1 MANWGSGVRKIAEGQ
16 FTQTIY
22 TLIKDRKYNEAI
34 AHLNVELQNS
44 PENRAA
50 LSLLGYCCYYSGQF
64 EQATQM
70 YEQLVKQFPENQE
83 YKLYYAQSLY
93 KAGQFPEASK
103 AASKVEGHS
112 KAVTTLLAHGIRL
125 ASCKPCKA
133 LDTSLGLQYRPAA
146 HSLAHQRLLVHHMR
160 NATRC
165 ITGCRRQLDRC
176 PAEDPDTMVNI
187 GCVMYKEGQ
196 FEVARQKF
204 IDSMSVIGYQA
215 ELQYNIALCHYKVKQ
230 GQARPWGSGTGS
242 DLNRGAAR
250 PWGRGSREA
259 VERSRPGGQAGQAA
273 WAVGAAAW
281 AE

>member
-112 KAVTTLLAHGIRL
+112 KAVTTLLVA
-125 ASCKPCKA
+125 
-133 LDTSLGLQYRPAA
+133 
-146 HSLAHQRLLVHHMR
+146 
-160 NATRC
+160 NAYEQDDL
-165 ITGCRRQLDRC
+165 IGCRRQLDRC

-215 ELQYNIALCHYKVKQ
+215 ELQYNIALCYYKVKQ
-230 GQARPWGSGTGS
+230 YGQA
-242 DLNRGAAR
+242 LKHIAEIIERGVR
-250 PWGRGSREA
+250 DHPELS
-259 VERSRPGGQAGQAA
+259 
-273 WAVGAAAW
+273 VG
-281 AE
+281 